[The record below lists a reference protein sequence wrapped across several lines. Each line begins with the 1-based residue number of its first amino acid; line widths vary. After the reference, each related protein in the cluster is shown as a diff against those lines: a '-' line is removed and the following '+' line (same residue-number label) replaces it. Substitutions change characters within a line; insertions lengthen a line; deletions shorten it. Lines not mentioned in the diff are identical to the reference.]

1 MLIFH
6 SPRFDP
12 QCPSNQGFAP
22 ARQCVRHHTG
32 TAILAL
38 CIALGPWTLML
49 SLAGLL
55 PKTAAAQESAKV
67 PQRDNQEKPK
77 PAANLQKASPARQ
90 AKASTAPKQGKSA
103 AKSKAKAP
111 SSTKSA
117 TTSGRSPEITRVI
130 RPGIRPVLPA
140 ALAGL
145 SFVGGVA
152 VAATQSHH
160 IDVP

>member
-67 PQRDNQEKPK
+67 PQRDNQENPDKRAKQGKQDNLQKPK
-77 PAANLQKASPARQ
+77 PAANLQKASAW
-90 AKASTAPKQGKSA
+90 
-103 AKSKAKAP
+103 
-111 SSTKSA
+111 
-117 TTSGRSPEITRVI
+117 GR
-130 RPGIRPVLPA
+130 
-140 ALAGL
+140 
-145 SFVGGVA
+145 
-152 VAATQSHH
+152 
-160 IDVP
+160 

>member
-67 PQRDNQEKPK
+67 PQRDNQENPDKR
-77 PAANLQKASPARQ
+77 A
-90 AKASTAPKQGKSA
+90 KQGKQDNLQASNC
-103 AKSKAKAP
+103 AKTISNGLRIGNPGRSSVLSTP
-111 SSTKSA
+111 SSFF
-117 TTSGRSPEITRVI
+117 RMTRRCNAFI
-130 RPGIRPVLPA
+130 
-140 ALAGL
+140 
-145 SFVGGVA
+145 S
-152 VAATQSHH
+152 TQGSSSQA
-160 IDVP
+160 PRRRRLR